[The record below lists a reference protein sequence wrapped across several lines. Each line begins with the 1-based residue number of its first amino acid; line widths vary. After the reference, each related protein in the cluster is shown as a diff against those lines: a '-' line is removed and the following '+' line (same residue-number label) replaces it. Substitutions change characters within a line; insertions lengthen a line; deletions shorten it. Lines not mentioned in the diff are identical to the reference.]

1 MSLRLRL
8 LLVFFLTVL
17 AVVLQ
22 VIPLQRL
29 LNQQTVTLKQF
40 AEVELP
46 AQRRWQDMQ
55 VLLWDTRGLIANYL
69 LSGRNTWLERYARQ
83 KQKLNL
89 LVKTAASSPDYGR
102 EPLLGEISN
111 DLAIYYRQMDEV
123 LDSQRNG
130 KTELAKGIL
139 FGRGFAAL
147 SPVNRDLR
155 RISAL
160 TGERI
165 KILETRQ
172 QTLVQQIS
180 RAIIWS
186 VAILGLCLLTLIVII
201 GGVLR
206 RLGRLYGAMSLVGR
220 GALSHRLPGKGGD
233 EISGIERGFNRMA
246 VSLVRARE
254 RLRRLGQVD
263 GLTGAFNRRYLRR
276 EISRREGR
284 EQLGFI
290 LFDIDFFK
298 SYNDQ
303 NGHPS
308 GDVALKQVSR
318 LARECCGKKD
328 ILVRYGGEEFLV
340 MLRGANEEKAWRLAE
355 KIRHCIARARFAGEK
370 RLPQGRLTVSL
381 GVAAGISAARLLIK
395 KADEAL
401 YRSKRAG
408 RNRVSGKDG

>member
-8 LLVFFLTVL
+8 FLVFFITVL
-17 AVVLQ
+17 AVVWQ
-22 VIPLQRL
+22 VIPQRRL
-29 LNQQTVTLKQF
+29 LNEQTATLRQF
-40 AEVELP
+40 AGVELP
-46 AQRRWQDMQ
+46 AQQCWQEMQ
-55 VLLWDTRGLIANYL
+55 VLLWDTRGLVANYL
-69 LSGRNTWLERYARQ
+69 LSGRSAWLERYARQ

-89 LVKTAASSPDYGR
+89 LVKTVASSPGYGR
-102 EPLLGEISN
+102 EQLLEELRN
-111 DLAIYYRQMDEV
+111 DLAAYYRQMDDV

-130 KTELAKGIL
+130 KPEIAKGIL

-147 SPVNRDLR
+147 SPVNIGLR

-165 KILETRQ
+165 KVLETRQ
-172 QTLVQQIS
+172 QTLVRQIS
-180 RAIIWS
+180 RSIVWS
-186 VAILGLCLLTLIVII
+186 AAILGLCLLTLIVIV
-201 GGVLR
+201 GGVIR
-206 RLGRLYGAMSLVGR
+206 RLGRLDGAMSLVGR

-233 EISGIERGFNRMA
+233 EISGIELGFNRMA
-246 VSLVRARE
+246 VSLTRARE

-276 EISRREGR
+276 EIVKREGR

-303 NGHPS
+303 NGHPQ
-308 GDVALKQVSR
+308 GDEALKQVSR

-340 MLRGANEEKAWRLAE
+340 MLRGANEKKARRLAE
-355 KIRHCIARARFAGEK
+355 QIRGRIARARFEGEQ
-370 RLPQGRLTVSL
+370 RLPGGRLTVSL
-381 GVAAGISAARLLIK
+381 GVSCGIANARTLIK
-395 KADEAL
+395 NADEAL
-401 YRSKRAG
+401 YCSKRAG
-408 RNRVSGKDG
+408 RNRVS